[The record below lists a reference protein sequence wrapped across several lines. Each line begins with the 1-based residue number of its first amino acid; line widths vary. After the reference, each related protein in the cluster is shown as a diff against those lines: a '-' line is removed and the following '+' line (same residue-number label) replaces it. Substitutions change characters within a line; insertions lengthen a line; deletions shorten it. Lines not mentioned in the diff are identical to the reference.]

1 VTERHGPLAEI
12 PLGAVSKISTEI
24 APQVELNTG
33 AAGDVGVPT
42 ATHAPSIRERNPDMP
57 LSLDEILQ
65 RHSPRPREPEP
76 DREAE
81 P

>member
-1 VTERHGPLAEI
+1 MEV
-12 PLGAVSKISTEI
+12 ISTKKPGESEASANGTRRPAYVI
-24 APQVELNTG
+24 VVAQNPQL
-33 AAGDVGVPT
+33 
-42 ATHAPSIRERNPDMP
+42 RERNPDIP

-65 RHSPRPREPEP
+65 RRSTQPREPEP